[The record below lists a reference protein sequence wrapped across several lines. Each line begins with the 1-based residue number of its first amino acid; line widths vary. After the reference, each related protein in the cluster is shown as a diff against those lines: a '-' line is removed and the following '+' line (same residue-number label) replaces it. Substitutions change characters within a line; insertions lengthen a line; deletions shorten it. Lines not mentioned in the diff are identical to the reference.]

1 MSEQLVEINAV
12 LDGNKKHEKLE
23 YLRVSSQLN
32 IKTLRQIL
40 KTHLLPFYA
49 CADLGDYFAY
59 QYKDKTKVFIKK
71 SDGRLYSEGNNRDS
85 QYQAYC
91 LLRMLVKFGYVEN
104 YKRVQ
109 HRVNGL
115 M

>member
-12 LDGNKKHEKLE
+12 LDGDKKHEKLG
-23 YLRVSSQLN
+23 YLRVSPHLN

-49 CADLGDYFAY
+49 CADLGDCFAY
-59 QYKDKTKVFIKK
+59 QYKDKPKVFIKK
-71 SDGRLYSEGNNRDS
+71 ADGRLYSEFNNRDS

-91 LLRMLVKFGYVEN
+91 LLRMLVKFGYVEGYN
-104 YKRVQ
+104 RIQ
-109 HRVNGL
+109 HRIK
-115 M
+115 